1 MAQIPY
7 STGIKPLV
15 KPVAKPAGN
24 PYANIQAAPRAAPK
38 ANLVRP
44 TVAPPTDERR
54 FIGLRPPA
62 PVSPTVYDG
71 IRKVNPTYK
80 DPKVNLHQQRGP
92 GIEEMLASEA
102 NRLLVDRYG
111 DPRENK
117 KGNPLFSPH
126 ESGSDN
132 ALGHAGTAM
141 VLANKVGW
149 PLANIAG
156 LGHELMVGLHPDG
169 NLFSKDT
176 AMDFRNN
183 FMGSIAG
190 MASTEKE
197 RMDRLDY
204 LYKNGWIQTLNPPSS
219 IKMPNYTD
227 ILNYMIKMLGLNN
240 AKRKTSRR

>member
-1 MAQIPY
+1 MAQPPPP
-7 STGIKPLV
+7 TGK

-24 PYANIQAAPRAAPK
+24 PYANIQVAPRAAPK
-38 ANLVRP
+38 KNLVRP
-44 TVAPPTDERR
+44 PSPPTDERR

-62 PVSPTVYDG
+62 PVSPTIYDG

-80 DPKVNLHQQRGP
+80 DPKVNLHQQMGP
-92 GIEEMLASEA
+92 SIEERLASEA
-102 NRLLVDRYG
+102 NRLLVERYG

-132 ALGHAGTAM
+132 ALNHAGTAM
-141 VLANKVGW
+141 VASSKVGW

-156 LGHELMVGLHPDG
+156 LGHELMVGLHPNG

-183 FMGSIAG
+183 FMGSMAG

-219 IKMPNYTD
+219 IKMPKYTD
-227 ILNYMIKMLGLNN
+227 ILNYMIKMIGLNN

>member
-7 STGIKPLV
+7 ITGTKP
-15 KPVAKPAGN
+15 PPKPAGN
-24 PYANIQAAPRAAPK
+24 PFANIQVKAAPK
-38 ANLVRP
+38 VTQTVNLVRP

-54 FIGLRPPA
+54 FIGLRPPV
-62 PVSPTVYDG
+62 PVSPTIYDG
-71 IRKVNPTYK
+71 IRKVNPSYK
-80 DPKVNLHQQRGP
+80 DPKVNLNQQMNTSM
-92 GIEEMLASEA
+92 EKELHKEA

-111 DPRENK
+111 DPREK
-117 KGNPLFSPH
+117 PKGNPLVGFSGDA
-126 ESGSDN
+126 SSD
-132 ALGHAGTAM
+132 ALRHAGTAM
-141 VLANKVGW
+141 VASSKVGW

-156 LGHELMVGLHPDG
+156 LGHELMTGLDG
-169 NLFSKDT
+169 SFFSKT
-176 AMDFRNN
+176 TGMDLRNN
-183 FMGSIAG
+183 FMGSMAG
-190 MASTEKE
+190 MAPTEKE